1 MKWSDYAIYKLLV
14 ENLLKNQPPC
24 FVKPSG
30 SAGCPPAT
38 DFVAMLSAVLNFID
52 FLIERPRVSQNG
64 LDLAIAELENGE
76 YETYSDF
83 DEFLKEVEHD
93 S

>member
-1 MKWSDYAIYKLLV
+1 MEVIMSYAELEAKIARI
-14 ENLLKNQPPC
+14 PPEYHQELI
-24 FVKPSG
+24 
-30 SAGCPPAT
+30 
-38 DFVAMLSAVLNFID
+38 DFID
-52 FLIERPRVSQNG
+52 FLIERPRVPQNG